1 MCNHIYIYILLYIY
15 IYCIS
20 VYIYIVYLYIYKDST
35 PSFSETSKTQFV
47 NQIRI
52 SNNNFRLP
60 GERGPDRLKPLPNQ
74 RSQPAPHTSCI
85 LCQTKVAGSGIFGSF
100 TKITPLSQSPLGLIP
115 SIHNKKKQQEFGS
128 SPRPPNL
135 LKEKAQAFVTSIWTK
150 PS

>member
-1 MCNHIYIYILLYIY
+1 MCNHIYIYIYIVVYIY
-15 IYCIS
+15 IYI
-20 VYIYIVYLYIYKDST
+20 VYLYIYIYIVYLYIYKDST

-85 LCQTKVAGSGIFGSF
+85 LCQTKVAGSGIFWSF

-115 SIHNKKKQQEFGS
+115 SIYNKKTAGIRVLSHGS
-128 SPRPPNL
+128 KGREVAGL
-135 LKEKAQAFVTSIWTK
+135 
-150 PS
+150 

>member
-1 MCNHIYIYILLYIY
+1 MSLNPGRIT
-15 IYCIS
+15 
-20 VYIYIVYLYIYKDST
+20 KDST

-85 LCQTKVAGSGIFGSF
+85 LCQTKVAGSGIFWSF

-115 SIHNKKKQQEFGS
+115 SIHNKKNSRNSGPLHVPPTFSKRKPKHLLLPFGQS
-128 SPRPPNL
+128 RLS
-135 LKEKAQAFVTSIWTK
+135 
-150 PS
+150 